1 MTKSGKIISFM
12 ATPTEQKIIEEVRK
26 KNFKLNQSDAI
37 RLLINEG
44 FESAKQKAKAMQRP
58 NL

>member
-12 ATPTEQKIIEEVRK
+12 ATPAEQKIIEEVRK

-44 FESAKQKAKAMQRP
+44 FESAKQKAKAMQ
-58 NL
+58 